1 VTTGDVP
8 PTPPPQ
14 TIVKPVVQID
24 GQPLTPDW
32 AGLAPGWV
40 GLYAVNV
47 QLPSNISAGSHQLQI
62 VMGGAV
68 SNTVTFAV
76 R

>member
-1 VTTGDVP
+1 
-8 PTPPPQ
+8 
-14 TIVKPVVQID
+14 VKPEVRID
-24 GQPLTPDW
+24 GQPLVPDW

-47 QLPSNISAGSHQLQI
+47 KLPSDVSAGTHQLQI
-62 VMGGAV
+62 AMSGAV
-68 SNTVTFAV
+68 SNTVTFSV